1 MNLERMGRGLLLGAE
16 NVLELNRCDG
26 YMTVQRHEMP
36 LSCTPEMVKMVN
48 LTFAVFS
55 HNIKNNECCSVLNIL
70 IIHVI

>member
-1 MNLERMGRGLLLGAE
+1 
-16 NVLELNRCDG
+16 
-26 YMTVQRHEMP
+26 MP

-55 HNIKNNECCSVLNIL
+55 HNIINNECFSVLNIL